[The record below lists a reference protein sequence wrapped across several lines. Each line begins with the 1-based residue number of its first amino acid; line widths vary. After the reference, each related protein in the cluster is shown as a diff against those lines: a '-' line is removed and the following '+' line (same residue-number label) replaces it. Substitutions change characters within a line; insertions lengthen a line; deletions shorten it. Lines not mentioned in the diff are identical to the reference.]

1 MTIFLVNLFQKY
13 FSLQV
18 LFTPYLV
25 ILLLPSLFLFF
36 FNLGH
41 VLAGVYGQEFAFCE
55 KVKEK
60 LRNTD
65 DYQEF
70 LKCLHIYSKE
80 IITRSELQCL
90 VWMKKISNNRYTDCI
105 IGSHQYS

>member
-1 MTIFLVNLFQKY
+1 M
-13 FSLQV
+13 
-18 LFTPYLV
+18 
-25 ILLLPSLFLFF
+25 
-36 FNLGH
+36 
-41 VLAGVYGQEFAFCE
+41 YGQEFAFCE

-60 LRNTD
+60 LRNPD

-90 VWMKKISNNRYTDCI
+90 VWMIKISNNCYSDCI
-105 IGSHQYS
+105 MGSHQYSQAYQAFLMTCN